1 MTELTTGTSVIIP
14 AYNSALALPELM
26 RRLSSVLLSLGT
38 PYEIIVVNDG
48 SRDDTWEVLQGLASQ
63 YPSLRAIDLMRN
75 YGQHNALLCGIRSAR
90 FATAVTL
97 DDDLQHP
104 PEEIPKLLA
113 KLSEGAD
120 VVYGAPESEQHGLW
134 RNLASEVTKL
144 AFKAT
149 MGVQAARD
157 VSAFRA
163 FRTQIRDAFSM
174 FHNPFV
180 SIDVLLSWGTNRF
193 AVVRVRHDP
202 RRLGVSN
209 YTFRKLIVHA
219 LNMMTGFSSWPLR
232 LASLIGFS
240 FTLFGLAVLVFVLG
254 RFLAQGT
261 SVPGFPFIASLIAA
275 GPDGNLWFTLRQ
287 ILKDLQQIIHCS
299 KIFLRGLKLSKHQFG
314 NHIICTKNS
323 SEVSPMKSAS
333 FPSGISRCILGPGSP
348 TS

>member
-261 SVPGFPFIASLIAA
+261 SVPGFPFIASLIAIFSGA
-275 GPDGNLWFTLRQ
+275 QLVTLG
-287 ILKDLQQIIHCS
+287 IIGEY
-299 KIFLRGLKLSKHQFG
+299 LARVY
-314 NHIICTKNS
+314 TRTM
-323 SEVSPMKSAS
+323 E
-333 FPSGISRCILGPGSP
+333 RPGYVVRRP
-348 TS
+348 